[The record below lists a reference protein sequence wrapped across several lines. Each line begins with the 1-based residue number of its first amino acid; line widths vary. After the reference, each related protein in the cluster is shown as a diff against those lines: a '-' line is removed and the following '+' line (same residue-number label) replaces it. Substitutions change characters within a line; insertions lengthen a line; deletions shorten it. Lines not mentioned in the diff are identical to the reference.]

1 MCPGIYQRHDIH
13 NLEASF
19 YIQYL
24 LLGVCSIEKGT
35 RLSKF
40 DSIKLHENIN
50 IFPIINLTNIMHHSA
65 LWQVLSRF
73 LINSRLDIAFGQS
86 QVYV

>member
-19 YIQYL
+19 YILDL

-35 RLSKF
+35 RFSKF

-50 IFPIINLTNIMHHSA
+50 IFPIINLTNSMHHSA